1 MVANSPSS
9 SSDGIGIAPREVLR
23 FYRAM
28 ADNSLWKIVK
38 DTTSGE
44 VTTLVFTD
52 SDA

>member
-1 MVANSPSS
+1 
-9 SSDGIGIAPREVLR
+9 
-23 FYRAM
+23 M

-52 SDA
+52 SDAWTVTVTTIPTSAPLTTRAP